1 MSDFQNFPAVAAAI
15 EDGISRSLHT
25 GVQIYV
31 SLNCKPVLNAAL
43 GDASPASVMTNA
55 HLMPWRSAG
64 KPVTALLTLKLF
76 SEMGI
81 SLQTKI
87 SELLPETTGCGAAT
101 VFDIL
106 THQAGFP
113 QAETG
118 WPQLDWD
125 SSIRQILS
133 LTVNHA
139 EQRAAYHPQSSWFVL
154 GEILRQLKRTA
165 TGALPS
171 FTDLLTRELLEPLGL
186 SCTFCGIPESLLL
199 ERPDLLPQ
207 LYDREKGQL
216 TPSLYSTTPWM
227 TQPSPGG
234 NLRGP
239 VQELGR
245 FFELLLRQGRLE
257 NGTEFVPAHL
267 VETMTRRHRIGLFDE
282 TLQHTVDFGLGV
294 LCDSRQYGVET
305 VPYGFGKFCSTRAF
319 GHGGSQCSMAFCD
332 PEAALVVV
340 WSANGFCGEGQ
351 HQRRNR
357 MLNEAVYA
365 DLKLSLQTSVA

>member
-1 MSDFQNFPAVAAAI
+1 MSDFQNFPAVAAAVD
-15 EDGISRSLHT
+15 DGLRRSLHT

-31 SLNCKPVLNAAL
+31 SLNGNAVLNAAM
-43 GDASPASVMTNA
+43 GEASPGCVMTSL

-87 SELLPETTGCGAAT
+87 SELLPEATGLGAAT

-118 WPQLDWD
+118 WPQMDWD
-125 SSIRQILS
+125 SSVRQILS
-133 LTVNHA
+133 LSVSPA
-139 EQRAAYHPQSSWFVL
+139 VGRAAYHPQSSWFVL
-154 GEILRQLKRTA
+154 GEILRRLKRTPD
-165 TGALPS
+165 GALPS
-171 FTDLLTRELLEPLGL
+171 FTDLLQQELLTPLGMRH
-186 SCTFCGIPESLLL
+186 TFCGIPESLSAL
-199 ERPDLLPQ
+199 RPDLMPQ
-207 LYDREKGQL
+207 LFDREKGQL
-216 TPSLYSTTPWM
+216 TPSSYSTVPWV

-245 FFELLLRQGRLE
+245 FFEVLLRQGRLE
-257 NGTEFVPAHL
+257 DGTEFVPRQL
-267 VETMTRRHRIGLFDE
+267 VEEMTQRHRIGLFDE

-294 LCDSRQYGVET
+294 LCDSKQYGAET
-305 VPYGFGKFCSTRAF
+305 VPYGFGRFCSTRAF

-332 PEAALVVV
+332 PEVGLVVA
-340 WSANGFCGEGQ
+340 WSTNGFCGEGQ

-365 DLKLSLQTSVA
+365 DLKLS